1 MTTEPELA
9 YLVCATPRSGSTL
22 LCEMLRETGCAG
34 RPLEHFEI
42 LRHSGLPR
50 QPREYFLELDAPDL
64 IERLEPT
71 RSADEA
77 PELARKWWQRVLAE
91 GQTENRV
98 WGGKLMWGHVEDF
111 VCRARELPGL
121 EDADLWTALCTLL
134 PRPQLVFAT
143 RGEKVYQAVS
153 LWRAVQTQAWRA
165 GGEGK
170 GTELIYDFRAID
182 HLVAQLESDERSW
195 EQWFERVGVEPVRVE
210 YAELDAD
217 PRAVVMRVLE
227 SLGLGDVTP
236 PWVPTL
242 PRQRDELSVAWVER
256 YRREREKTGAEQAA

>member
-1 MTTEPELA
+1 MTGKPKLS

-34 RPLEHFEI
+34 RPLEHFEV

-50 QPREYFLELDAPDL
+50 QPREYFHGLHAPEV

-71 RSADEA
+71 RTGVE
-77 PELARKWWQRVLAE
+77 ELEPAQQWLERVLAE
-91 GQTENRV
+91 GQTENGV

-111 VCRARELPGL
+111 VCRARELPDL
-121 EDADLWTALCTLL
+121 EQADLWTVLCTLL
-134 PRPQLVFAT
+134 SEPRLIFVS

-165 GGEGK
+165 GGNSNGGEV
-170 GTELIYDFRAID
+170 IYDFTAID
-182 HLVAQLESDERSW
+182 HLVGQLEAEELAWQRWFDE
-195 EQWFERVGVEPVRVE
+195 VGVEPLRVE
-210 YAELDAD
+210 YEELDAQ
-217 PRAVVMRVLE
+217 PRDTVVRVLE
-227 SLGLGDVTP
+227 SLGLGDVSP

-256 YRREREKTGAEQAA
+256 YGREREKAA